1 LRRLP
6 FARIIGSIGRGPRRA
21 ANNSSERIRN
31 VSQGRLAM
39 GIFLNQDDLAR
50 TEGAENSR
58 FRSPVPTRVVSNG
71 EFTPIPQTVQQKQV
85 EARIGELADQYGA
98 RQGLDR
104 RRFLQTSC
112 GMATAFLA
120 MNQVFG
126 RVFEVS
132 EAEASQL
139 EVAQARSGDLAGQFI
154 FDVQSHFIRD
164 DFTQEGLLG
173 LGEFASQHW
182 NPEMLKDIGLSL
194 DRYRFDN
201 FLKEIYLDS
210 ETDLALLSG
219 APFDDPEWWLLTND
233 QIAKAR
239 DVVTSIAGSK
249 RLFAHSVVTPG
260 QDGWMDMVEHA
271 IADLKPDSW
280 KGYTIGDPL
289 GPSRFPWRLDD
300 EELVYPFYE
309 RIVEAGITT
318 VCIHKG
324 LLPQNYEEA
333 FPGTWAYA
341 TVDDVPKAAKD
352 WPEITFVMY
361 HSALRPFL
369 ELPDAELAH
378 FEETGEIRWASD
390 LARIPQEHGVT
401 NVYAELGTSFANSA
415 VADPRFCAAFVGTLV
430 QGMGADHVLWGTD
443 SVWYGSPQW
452 QIEAMRRLEI
462 PEDMQQK
469 HGFRPLGPANGAIK
483 NAIFGLNAARLY
495 NIPLTM
501 DKASVDLE
509 KAAIT
514 RDTIQQMR
522 AEYQATGGARTNLAY
537 GYVAKTAA

>member
-1 LRRLP
+1 
-6 FARIIGSIGRGPRRA
+6 
-21 ANNSSERIRN
+21 
-31 VSQGRLAM
+31 M
-39 GIFLNQDDLAR
+39 GIFLSQEDLAR
-50 TEGAENSR
+50 TEGAEDVV

-71 EFTPIPQTVQQKQV
+71 EFTPIPQTEQQKRV
-85 EARIGELADQYGA
+85 EARIQQLADSYGA

-126 RVFEVS
+126 RVFEVT
-132 EAEASQL
+132 EAEAAIS
-139 EVAQARSGDLAGQFI
+139 EVAEARAQALQGQFI

-164 DFTQEGLLG
+164 DFTKEGLLG
-173 LGEFASQHW
+173 LGDFAAKHW
-182 NPEMLKDIGLSL
+182 HPDMLKDMGLTL

-219 APFDDPEWWLLTND
+219 APFDDPDWWLLTND
-233 QIAKAR
+233 QIARAR
-239 DVVTSIAGSK
+239 DVVHSIAGAK
-249 RLFAHSVVTPG
+249 RLYAHSVVTPG
-260 QDGWMDMVEHA
+260 QQGWMDQVEHA

-300 EELVYPFYE
+300 EKLVYPFYE
-309 RIVEAGITT
+309 LAVKAGITT

-324 LLPQNYEEA
+324 LLPLDYEKS
-333 FPGTWAYA
+333 FPGTWEYA
-341 TVDDVPKAAKD
+341 KVDDVPKAAKD
-352 WPEITFVMY
+352 WPQITFVMY
-361 HSALRPFL
+361 HSGLRPFL
-369 ELPDAELAH
+369 ELPDAELTH
-378 FEETGEIRWASD
+378 FEQTGEIRWASD
-390 LARIPQEHGVT
+390 LAKIPQEHGVT

-415 VADPRFCAAFVGTLV
+415 VANPKFCAAFVGTLIK
-430 QGMGADHVLWGTD
+430 GMGADHVLWGTD

-452 QIEAMRRLEI
+452 QIEALRRLEI
-462 PEDMQQK
+462 PDDMQK
-469 HGFRPLGPANGAIK
+469 KYGLTPLGPANGPVK

-495 NIPLTM
+495 KVPLTANKAAVDL
-501 DKASVDLE
+501 DKAE
-509 KAAIT
+509 IT
-514 RDTIQQMR
+514 ADKIQQMR

-537 GYVAKTAA
+537 GYIAKSAA